1 MSAWTPST
9 VVQWRSD
16 EGVAEPRLLALLAC
30 IATHGAL
37 APAARATGLSYRHA
51 WSLLQPWARPGPCA
65 LVSLRRGEGATLTAS
80 GQALLARHA
89 ALTRHL
95 ATAASSWLEAHG
107 EATALAPCVCAA
119 SHDLLIE
126 QLPAF
131 ARGHGLEL
139 DIAFRG
145 SDEAIAA
152 LVAGRVAIAG
162 FHVPVDGSIARR
174 EAMAPLAARGDVAV
188 LRMFRRMQGLIV
200 SRHGRRRIARLD
212 DLTHRGVRFVNRQ
225 RGSGT
230 RRLLDALLAAHDIAP
245 SRIDGYAREEFTH
258 AAVAATVAAGDA
270 DAGFGI
276 AAAADRFALGFVPI
290 AQEWYC
296 LALRRDQVDP
306 RGEHALVATL
316 RSANWRKLVEETP
329 GYALPSRIA
338 FARPRGAA
346 SGDAATKRPGAR
358 A

>member
-1 MSAWTPST
+1 MSGWTPRT
-9 VVQWRSD
+9 VVHWHSD
-16 EGVAEPRLLALLAC
+16 EGVAEPRLIALLAS
-30 IATHGAL
+30 IAKHGAL
-37 APAARATGLSYRHA
+37 APAARDTDLSYRHA
-51 WSLLQPWARPGPCA
+51 WSLLQPWSQPGPRA
-65 LVSLRRGEGATLTAS
+65 LVSLRRGEGAMLTAN

-89 ALTRHL
+89 ALARHL
-95 ATAASSWLEAHG
+95 ATAALAWLEAQG
-107 EATALAPCVCAA
+107 DATTLEPYACAA
-119 SHDLLIE
+119 SHDLLVE

-162 FHVPVDGSIARR
+162 FHVPVDGGAARR
-174 EAMAPLAARGDVAV
+174 EAMAPLAVRGDVAV
-188 LRMFRRMQGLIV
+188 LRMFRRTQGLIV
-200 SRHGRRRIARLD
+200 ARHGRRRIARLT
-212 DLTHRGVRFVNRQ
+212 DLAQRGVRFVNRQ

-230 RRLLDALLAAHDIAP
+230 RRLLDSLLAAHAIAP
-245 SRIDGYAREEFTH
+245 ALIEGYAREEFTH

-276 AAAADRFALGFVPI
+276 AAAADRFSLGFVPI

-296 LALRRDQVDP
+296 LALRRDLVDA
-306 RGEHALVATL
+306 RAEHALVATL
-316 RSANWRKLVEETP
+316 RSAAWRERVGETP

-338 FARPRGAA
+338 FTTPAAAGA
-346 SGDAATKRPGAR
+346 GEAATKRAGLR